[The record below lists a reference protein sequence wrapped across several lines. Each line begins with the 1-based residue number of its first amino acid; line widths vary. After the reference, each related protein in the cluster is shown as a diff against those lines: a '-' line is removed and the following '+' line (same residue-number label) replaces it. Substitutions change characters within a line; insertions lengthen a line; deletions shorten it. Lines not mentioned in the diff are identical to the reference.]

1 MKKSNAKRRST
12 RTSFFTQLFLFYLT
26 LFGWSNGLRAQYECF
41 PTTLGEEPS
50 NGQLLSAIYFG
61 GGGAGPQDM
70 YYIPT
75 VVHIIHNNGAE
86 NISDQAVVD
95 GINVINTK
103 LQQSDV
109 HIKLLLATLDPNGN
123 CVNGITRNQ
132 TSKPSC
138 WLNVNNECGYY
149 DNTYTSI
156 LNIMNL
162 NRWDPDR
169 YLNIWITKDIKQCY
183 FYPDQDEFGD
193 WSETQ
198 APATRCLQIENGGNN
213 FDQYDGFL
221 VAYQSWGNGSF
232 RGISSDNYAM
242 RSLGTYLNLFEI
254 WGEANLLTSCC
265 DPEATNTSDD
275 YVTDTKPC
283 NFIFPFNVPSDYQN
297 MSTINCNNI
306 STGCN
311 NAEFCVD
318 DQIPNPDGFWPK
330 ENYMGFF
337 YQCQNTFTPGQA
349 QRMYT
354 CLDTY
359 RAELVS
365 PQNLIATGA
374 IQQVIASTTWNAAD
388 FIGGNVFIGQD
399 LTINAGVVFTIN
411 SGVTVKFAENA
422 RLIIKPGAKVVLNGS
437 TLTNHCANY
446 WPGVEVWGQSNMKQT
461 NANQGFLDMKNGAI
475 IEHAAC
481 GVRLGNLASTVP
493 NWTYD
498 WSKTGGIIKSVG
510 GCTFRNNRKDVEFLA
525 YQNFNTVGG
534 QNILLK
540 NVSRFTDCSFAVNA
554 ALPNVTNLSE
564 RVSLYDVD
572 GVKFTA
578 CYFFIS
584 GAGVVAYP
592 MNNRSNAIYSVAS
605 SFTIESRC
613 SAYVPLGGEC
623 EPGYLTASTLGDP
636 GNDVIPSKFVNFKQA
651 IRAIGGDAFGTISI
665 SGTLFLENR
674 MGIYLG
680 GIDNASIYRNR
691 FKIAPTG
698 ALISYGLSML
708 GCTGYLVERNSFEG
722 PNEYNQLCV
731 GAWITDSADEHNE
744 IYLNDFKGLFAGTIA
759 QGIQVYETQDGHQGL
774 EILCGLYESTKY
786 NIAVTTYGDDYGN
799 IANTQGFFTLNPSE
813 VTLPAGNIFTHTDW
827 GPSYPYTDYYI
838 CPDGDCDYV
847 RYEHH
852 DPSSPFNVAPIYYDP
867 EWFINSENLPVMTT
881 RAAACPIERE
891 SNSNFAPN
899 LHSVVL
905 AKRAQ
910 VELMHTNLQSIID
923 GGATA
928 SLVAFVSDP
937 NMSSAQIR
945 ANLIPIV
952 PYLSNDVLYAMIQR
966 APAMNP
972 WHLCEIMIASSPLDA
987 DVLSTLVSANLLP
1000 QYLHNLLMGYQ
1011 SGSNGYLQSQNELK
1025 YQKNTKAQALNN
1037 YVRLKLS
1044 EDEEQYHTEEIREIM
1059 TGEQIND
1066 AMRVKIGIARQQ
1078 KNLTEAFAMLADY
1091 DAPLDEDAWKE
1102 YMGILLT
1109 LDANGGF
1116 HTATPA
1122 QISILEGIAASG
1134 KFGRHSAAALL
1145 EIITGVQPEEELNL
1159 PVEGFKNLRIESEPL
1174 KPELVSLFPNPA
1186 SGQFHITYML
1196 PFEKNSA
1203 FIRIF
1208 DSMGHLVREENVTN
1222 GFGILELNSIQFE
1235 SGLYF
1240 YELEVNG
1247 NKVASDKFSII
1258 H

>member
-1 MKKSNAKRRST
+1 MKKSNLKRSN
-12 RTSFFTQLFLFYLT
+12 RTSFFTQLFLFYFAA
-26 LFGWSNGLRAQYECF
+26 FGWCNTLNAQSECF
-41 PTTLGEEPS
+41 PFTLGEEPPNS
-50 NGQLLSAIYFG
+50 PPLNAIYFG

-75 VVHIIHNNGAE
+75 VVHIIHNNGPE
-86 NISDQAVVD
+86 NISNQAVID
-95 GINVINTK
+95 GINIINTK
-103 LQQSDV
+103 LEQNNV
-109 HIKLLLATLDPNGN
+109 HVKLLLATLDPNGN

-132 TSKPSC
+132 TTKPSC
-138 WLNVNNECGYY
+138 WTNVNDECVYPG
-149 DNTYTSI
+149 NTYQSMI
-156 LNIMNL
+156 NIMNL
-162 NRWDPDR
+162 NRWDPNR
-169 YLNIWITKDIKQCY
+169 YLNIWITKDIQHCY
-183 FYPDQDEFGD
+183 FFPEDGEFGD
-193 WSETQ
+193 HQRVQ
-198 APATRCLQIENGGNN
+198 APSNNPPVIENGGTN
-213 FDQYDGFL
+213 FDQYDGFMM
-221 VAYQSWGNGSF
+221 AYESWGNGSF
-232 RGISSDNYAM
+232 RGIASDNYSM
-242 RSLGTYLNLFEI
+242 RPLGHFLNLYEI
-254 WGEANLLTSCC
+254 WGEFNLLTSCC
-265 DPEATNTSDD
+265 DPEETTSNEDD
-275 YVTDTKPC
+275 VVDTKPC
-283 NFIFPFNVPSDYQN
+283 NFIYPFNVFSDYQN

-306 STGCN
+306 STECN
-311 NAEFCVD
+311 NAQFCLED
-318 DQIPNPDGFWPK
+318 GIPNPEGFWPK

-365 PQNLIATGA
+365 PQNLIATGVA
-374 IQQVIASTTWNAAD
+374 QQIIASTTWNAAD
-388 FIGGNVFIGQD
+388 FIGGIVFIGQD
-399 LTINAGVVFTIN
+399 LAINAGVILTIN

-437 TLTNHCANY
+437 TLTNHCADY
-446 WPGVEVWGQSNMKQT
+446 WPGVEVWGQASLKQT
-461 NANQGFLDMKNGAI
+461 SANQGFLDMKNGAI

-498 WSKTGGIIKSVG
+498 WNKTGGIVKSVG
-510 GCTFRNNRKDVEFLA
+510 SCTFRNNRKDVEFLP
-525 YQNFNTVGG
+525 YQNFTTTGG
-534 QNILLK
+534 QNVLLK
-540 NVSRFTDCSFAVNA
+540 NVSRFTDCRFGVTA

-564 RVSLYDVD
+564 RLSLYDVD

-578 CYFFIS
+578 CFFYIS
-584 GAGVVAYP
+584 GAGAAAYP

-605 SFTIESRC
+605 SFVVESKC
-613 SAYVPLGGEC
+613 SAYVPLGSEC
-623 EPGYLTASTLGDP
+623 EAGYLTASTLGDP
-636 GNDVIPSKFVNFKQA
+636 GNDVLPSKFVNFKQA
-651 IRAIGGDAFGTISI
+651 IRAVGVTDFGNISI

-680 GIDNASIYRNR
+680 GIANASIYRNR

-731 GAWITDSADEHNE
+731 GTWITDSDDEHNE

-759 QGIQVYETQDGHQGL
+759 QGRQVLEEDDGHQGL

-786 NIAVTTYGDDYGN
+786 NIAVTSYSGQDGN
-799 IANTQGFFTLNPSE
+799 IAPIQGFFTLDATE

-838 CPDGDCDYV
+838 CPNGDCDYV

-852 DPSSPFNVAPIYYDP
+852 DQSSPFNVAPIYYDP
-867 EWFINSENLPVMTT
+867 EWFINSENLPVMTS
-881 RAAACPIERE
+881 RAAACPIDRE
-891 SNSNFAPN
+891 TNSNSAPN
-899 LHSVVL
+899 LHSLVL

-910 VELMHTNLQSIID
+910 AEQMHTNLQSIID

-928 SLVAFVSDP
+928 SLVAYVSDP
-937 NMSSAQIR
+937 NISSTQIR
-945 ANLIPIV
+945 ASLIPIV
-952 PYLSNDVLYAMIQR
+952 PYVSNDVLYALIQR

-972 WHLCEIMIASSPLDA
+972 WHICEIMIACSPLDA
-987 DVLSTLVSANLLP
+987 EVLSTLVSANLLP

-1011 SGSNGYLQSQNELK
+1011 SGSNSYLQSQNDLK
-1025 YQKNTKAQALNN
+1025 YQNNTRKQALNN

-1044 EDEEQYHTEEIREIM
+1044 ENEEEYHTEEIREIM

-1066 AMRVKIGIARQQ
+1066 AVRVKIGIALQQ
-1078 KNLTEAFAMLADY
+1078 NNLTEAFALLSDY
-1091 DAPLDEDAWKE
+1091 DAPLGEDAWKE

-1109 LDANGGF
+1109 LHANGGF
-1116 HTATPA
+1116 HTATSA
-1122 QISILEGIAASG
+1122 QILLLEGIASSG
-1134 KFGRHSAAALL
+1134 KFGRHQASALL
-1145 EIITGVQPEEELNL
+1145 EIITGVQPEEELNIPL
-1159 PVEGFKNLRIESEPL
+1159 EGLRSLSMESELVRP
-1174 KPELVSLFPNPA
+1174 PLVSLFPNPA
-1186 SGQFHITYML
+1186 TDLFHITYLL
-1196 PFEKNSA
+1196 PFEKKSA

-1208 DSMGHLVREENVTN
+1208 DSMGHLVKEENVTN

-1235 SGLYF
+1235 SGLY
-1240 YELEVNG
+1240 YYDLEVNG
-1247 NKVASDKFSII
+1247 HKVASDKFSII